1 MNYDKY
7 IAKVL
12 AEIPPSGIRKFFD
25 IASEMD
31 DVISLGVGEPD
42 FTTPWNICETAIYAI
57 ETGKTHYTSNH
68 GTTALR
74 QEIAAYLSE
83 RYALTYDINQII
95 VTVGASEALDI
106 AFRALINPG
115 DEVLVPAPSYVS
127 YMPGV
132 KLAGGVAVPVLTVAV
147 NAFKYTADVLRS
159 VITPKTKAL
168 IMPFPNNPTGGIM
181 TKEELAGIVDV
192 IIENDLIV
200 ISDEIYSELTYDG
213 KHVSIATLPGMKE
226 RTIVINGFSKAFAM
240 TGWRLGFV
248 AAPLPL
254 TKAMLK
260 IHQYTIL
267 CAPSAAQEAGLEA
280 LKTER
285 KNGYKQVRE
294 MVQQYDHRRRYL
306 FEAFNALG
314 LSCFEPKGAFY
325 MFPDI
330 RKTGLTSDEFCERL
344 VKEKRVA
351 CVPGTAFGE
360 GGEGFIRCSYASSM
374 DNLKEAIRRITEFL
388 KENGWL

>member
-1 MNYDKY
+1 MKYENY
-7 IAKVL
+7 IAKVVS
-12 AEIPPSGIRKFFD
+12 EIPPSGIRKFFD

-42 FTTPWNICETAIYAI
+42 FNTPWNICETAIYAI
-57 ETGKTHYTSNH
+57 ETGKTHYTSNY

-74 QEIAAYLSE
+74 QEIAAYLDE
-83 RYALTYDINQII
+83 RFSLQYDINQLI

-106 AFRALINPG
+106 AFRAVINPG

-132 KLAGGVAVPVLTVAV
+132 RLAGGVAVPVLTVAE
-147 NAFKYTADVLRS
+147 NAFKYTAEILKS
-159 VITPKTKAL
+159 VITPKTKAVIL
-168 IMPFPNNPTGGIM
+168 PFPNNPTGAIM
-181 TKEELAGIVDV
+181 TREELAGIVDV
-192 IIENDLIV
+192 IIENDLLV

-213 KHVSIATLPGMKE
+213 GHVSIASLPGMQE

-240 TGWRLGFV
+240 TGWRLGYV

-254 TKAMLK
+254 TKAMVK

-285 KNGYKQVRE
+285 KNGFKQVRD
-294 MVQQYDHRRRYL
+294 MVNQYDYRRRYL

-314 LSCFEPKGAFY
+314 LTCFEPKGAFY
-325 MFPDI
+325 MFPNI
-330 RKTGLTSDEFCERL
+330 RISGLTSDEFCERL
-344 VKEKRVA
+344 VKEKKVA

-374 DNLKEAIRRITEFL
+374 DNLKEAVKRISAFL
-388 KENGWL
+388 SENNWR

>member
-1 MNYDKY
+1 MKYDKY
-7 IAKVL
+7 IARSVT
-12 AEIPPSGIRKFFD
+12 EIPPSGIRKFFD

-42 FTTPWNICETAIYAI
+42 FNTPWNICETAIYAI

-68 GTTALR
+68 GTTLLR
-74 QEIAAYLSE
+74 QEIAAYLNE
-83 RYALTYDINQII
+83 RYALQYDINQLI

-132 KLAGGVAVPVLTVAV
+132 KLTSGVAVPVLTVAE
-147 NAFKYTADVLRS
+147 NAFKYTAEILKK
-159 VITPKTKAL
+159 VITPKTKAVIL
-168 IMPFPNNPTGGIM
+168 PFPNNPTGAIM
-181 TKEELAGIVDV
+181 TREELSGITDV

-200 ISDEIYSELTYDG
+200 ISDEIYSELTYDS
-213 KHVSIATLPGMKE
+213 KHVSIASLPGMKE

-254 TKAMLK
+254 TQAMVK

-285 KNGYKQVRE
+285 KNGFKQVRD
-294 MVQQYDHRRRYL
+294 MVNQYDYRRRYL
-306 FEAFNALG
+306 FEAFNEIG
-314 LSCFEPKGAFY
+314 LTCFEPKGAFY

-330 RKTGLTSDEFCERL
+330 RISGLSSDEFCERL
-344 VKEKRVA
+344 VKEKKVA

-374 DNLKEAIRRITEFL
+374 DNLKEAVKRISAFL
-388 KENGWL
+388 SENGWR